1 MKLRRILA
9 AIFFATAFSIVA
21 HSQEGDSKIVIT
33 IQDAVQTALE
43 NNISLKRSQ
52 IQFDAAERTKKSSW
66 NSVSPALSVGGGFS
80 KSNENFAEN
89 YSAYIQA
96 SVGITLSTNLYSDIK
111 NAALRYEAG
120 ELSYETAK
128 RSIEMNVRSAFYAL
142 LYQKENISLQEQNL
156 ETTRELYQT
165 NQRKYSRGAISEID
179 VLSSQVNYERNIPL
193 LQNAQITHD
202 KNLALFKQMLGLD
215 QDTQIVLSGN
225 LDEII
230 NSLAP
235 NLSGRNES
243 VRSFVE
249 NVENNDAKNFELA
262 ALEKNLEIA
271 ENNLLASRFS
281 AYGPTISAGWSYQPT
296 WSKTPVA
303 GSVGP
308 NDAGRLSLSINI
320 PLDGLFPW
328 SQKGLAISSAK
339 DNIKDLQLQIQDK
352 KTSVQ
357 VETQSAIQSIE
368 QMSATLQT
376 LQASERL
383 AERTYQ
389 MTQEAYGRGTRNYT
403 ELLSAQNSLENAR
416 LSLKQQAYNIATS
429 ILNLENNLGI
439 PFGTLLN
446 NENKNSVGEK
456 RE

>member
-1 MKLRRILA
+1 MKSRRIVA
-9 AIFFATAFSIVA
+9 AIFLATVFSIA
-21 HSQEGDSKIVIT
+21 THSQDGDSKIVMT

-43 NNISLKRSQ
+43 NNISLKRSR
-52 IQFDAAERTKKSSW
+52 IQFDAAERSKKNSW
-66 NSVSPALSVGGGFS
+66 NSVSPSISVGGGFS

-96 SVGITLSTNLYSDIK
+96 SIGITLSTNLYSDIK
-111 NAALRYEAG
+111 DAALRYEAG
-120 ELSYETAK
+120 EISYETA
-128 RSIEMNVRSAFYAL
+128 RRTIEMNVRSAFYGL
-142 LYQKENISLQEQNL
+142 LYEEENISLQEQNL
-156 ETTRELYQT
+156 ETTRALYQT

-193 LQNAQITHD
+193 LQNAQITHE
-202 KNLALFKQMLGLD
+202 KNLALFKQMLGLE
-215 QDTQIVLSGN
+215 QDAQIALSGD

-230 NSLAP
+230 NSLQS
-235 NLSGRNES
+235 NLNIKIENI
-243 VRSFVE
+243 RSFVE
-249 NVENNDAKNFELA
+249 SGDAKNLELA
-262 ALEKNLEIA
+262 SLEKNLEIA
-271 ENNLLASRFS
+271 QNSLLASRFS

-296 WSKTPVA
+296 WAKTPLTE
-303 GSVGP
+303 SGP
-308 NDAGRLSLSINI
+308 NDGGRLSLSVSI

-328 SQKGLAISSAK
+328 SQRGLAISSAK
-339 DNIKDLQLQIQDK
+339 DNIKDLELQIQDK
-352 KTSVQ
+352 KVSVQ
-357 VETQSAIQSIE
+357 VETQSSIQSIE

-416 LSLKQQAYNIATS
+416 LSLKQQAYNIATQ

-439 PFGTLLN
+439 PFGTFLN
-446 NENKNSVGEK
+446 AEAENSGE
-456 RE
+456 

>member
-1 MKLRRILA
+1 MKLRRVFA
-9 AIFFATAFSIVA
+9 AIFFATVFSIVA
-21 HSQEGDSKIVIT
+21 HSQEGDSEIVIT

-66 NSVSPALSVGGGFS
+66 NSVSPAISVGGGFS
-80 KSNENFAEN
+80 KNNDNFAEN

-142 LYQKENISLQEQNL
+142 LYQKENISLQQQNL
-156 ETTRELYQT
+156 KTTRELYQT

-202 KNLALFKQMLGLD
+202 KNLALFKQMLGLE
-215 QDTQIVLSGN
+215 QDAQIVLSGN

-230 NSLAP
+230 NSLKP
-235 NLSGRNES
+235 NLRGKDES
-243 VRSFVE
+243 ISSFVE
-249 NVENNDAKNFELA
+249 NADAKNFELA
-262 ALEKNLEIA
+262 SLEKNLEIA
-271 ENNLLASRFS
+271 KNSLLASRFS

-296 WSKTPVA
+296 WIKNPVT
-303 GSVGP
+303 GSSGP
-308 NDAGRLSLSINI
+308 NDGGRLSLSVSI

-328 SQKGLAISSAK
+328 SRKNLEISSAK

-439 PFGTLLN
+439 AFGTLLN
-446 NENKNSVGEK
+446 NENKNSN
-456 RE
+456 

>member
-1 MKLRRILA
+1 MKSQRIFA
-9 AIFFATAFSIVA
+9 AIFFAALLSIAA
-21 HSQEGDSKIVIT
+21 HSQEGDSKIVMT

-52 IQFDAAERTKKSSW
+52 IQLDATERAKKNSW
-66 NSVSPALSVGGGFS
+66 NSVSPSLSVGGGFS
-80 KSNENFAEN
+80 KNNDNFAEN

-96 SVGITLSTNLYSDIK
+96 SIGITLSTNLYSDIK
-111 NAALRYEAG
+111 DAALRYEAG
-120 ELSYETAK
+120 EISYETA
-128 RSIEMNVRSAFYAL
+128 RRTIEMNVRSAFYGL
-142 LYQKENISLQEQNL
+142 LYEEENILLQEQNL
-156 ETTRELYQT
+156 ETTRALYQT

-202 KNLALFKQMLGLD
+202 KNLALFRQMLGLE
-215 QDTQIVLSGN
+215 QDAQIALSGN

-230 NSLAP
+230 NSLKP
-235 NLSGRNES
+235 NFNSKGEIENIH
-243 VRSFVE
+243 SFIE
-249 NVENNDAKNFELA
+249 NSDAKNLELA

-271 ENNLLASRFS
+271 QNSLLASRFS

-296 WSKTPVA
+296 WAKTPLTE
-303 GSVGP
+303 SSGP
-308 NDAGRLSLSINI
+308 NDGGRLSLSVSI

-328 SQKGLAISSAK
+328 SQRGLAISSAK
-339 DNIKDLQLQIQDK
+339 DNIKDLELQIQDK
-352 KTSVQ
+352 KTSIQ

-416 LSLKQQAYNIATS
+416 LSLKQQAYNIATQ

-446 NENKNSVGEK
+446 AEAENSGE
-456 RE
+456 

>member
-1 MKLRRILA
+1 MLFSDFFIRQKRGLAFALLA
-9 AIFFATAFSIVA
+9 ALALCAA
-21 HSQEGDSKIVIT
+21 HSQESDSKIVIT

-52 IQFDAAERTKKSSW
+52 IQFDAAARTKKSSW
-66 NSVSPALSVGGGFS
+66 NSVSPAISMGGGFS
-80 KSNENFAEN
+80 KNNENFAEN
-89 YSAYIQA
+89 YSAYVQA
-96 SVGITLSTNLYSDIK
+96 SIGITLSTNLYSDIK

-202 KNLALFKQMLGLD
+202 KNLALFKQMLGLE
-215 QDTQIVLSGN
+215 QDAQIVLSGN

-230 NSLAP
+230 NSLKP
-235 NLSGRNES
+235 NLSGKDES

-249 NVENNDAKNFELA
+249 GSDAKNFELA

-271 ENNLLASRFS
+271 KNSLLASRFS

-296 WSKTPVA
+296 WIKTPVA
-303 GSVGP
+303 GSSGP
-308 NDAGRLSLSINI
+308 NDGGRLSLSINI

-328 SQKGLAISSAK
+328 SRKNLEISSAK
-339 DNIKDLQLQIQDK
+339 DNIKDLQLQIEDK

-446 NENKNSVGEK
+446 NENSN
-456 RE
+456 